1 MALIHITKDN
11 FESEVTNSQIP
22 VLLDFYADWCG
33 PCRALGPTL
42 EALATEWEGR
52 AKIAKLNVDKEPE
65 LAGSFQVRGIPT
77 MILFKSG
84 NELGRLVGDT
94 PKNELEAALQ
104 KLVS

>member
-11 FESEVTNSQIP
+11 FESEVTNSEIP

-33 PCRALGPTL
+33 PCKALGPTL

-104 KLVS
+104 KLAA

>member
-11 FESEVTNSQIP
+11 FESEVTNSEIP

-33 PCRALGPTL
+33 PCKALGPTL

-84 NELGRLVGDT
+84 NERGRLVGDT

-104 KLVS
+104 KLAA

>member
-11 FESEVTNSQIP
+11 FESEVTNSEIP

-77 MILFKSG
+77 MIIFKSG

-94 PKNELEAALQ
+94 PKNELEAALE
-104 KLVS
+104 KAIV

>member
-11 FESEVTNSQIP
+11 FESEVTNSEIP

-94 PKNELEAALQ
+94 PKNELEAALE
-104 KLVS
+104 KAIV